1 MTLITG
7 ILVLDLFGQMAPGV
21 QVERALL
28 AEGLPAH
35 SAHVRAALLAAAAA
49 AAAAR
54 GPRRRVAQSVALQQ
68 PLLREA
74 LPAFVA
80 PASQNE

>member
-49 AAAAR
+49 AAR